1 MNIKYVNSN
10 GKEIGLTDYP
20 YLFQE
25 GDIIDYNWDYD
36 SENGKIKRIYKN
48 IVERKVNIKVLPDFS
63 YSASKRKQLMSGYVN
78 DLCDFFETDI
88 VNNKDGKLYFDDDY
102 YLNCKLIASSKSDW
116 QMGIAYMNCEFT
128 LLVEY
133 PFWIKEER
141 KSFLQ
146 NDDISEMAET
156 DTKLYGYHYPYVYG
170 TTKGIDSF
178 YNPSIK
184 SSNFRL
190 VFYGPVSN
198 PQVMI
203 GDNLYGINITINAGE
218 YAVIDSMEEKMY
230 LVDLSGTTND
240 IFNKRIKGQG
250 VRIYE
255 KIPSGVSSVNWSSGF
270 GFDLI
275 VYDERSEPKWH

>member
-1 MNIKYVNSN
+1 MNIKYINSN
-10 GKEIGLTDYP
+10 GKEISLTDYP

-48 IVERKVNIKVLPDFS
+48 IVERKVSIKVLPDFS
-63 YSASKRKQLMSGYVN
+63 YSISQRKQLMSNYIN

-88 VNNKDGKLYFDDDY
+88 VNNQDGRLYFDNDY
-102 YLNCKLIASSKSDW
+102 YLKCKLIASSKSDW

-141 KSFLQ
+141 KSFLKSDEIEVE
-146 NDDISEMAET
+146 NTTI
-156 DTKLYGYHYPYVYG
+156 TKLYDYSYPYVYG
-170 TTKGIDSF
+170 NTKGIDSF

-203 GDNLYGINITINAGE
+203 GSNLYGIDLTINSGE
-218 YAVIDSMEEKMY
+218 YAVIDSMAEKMY
-230 LVDLSGTTND
+230 LVDLNGNKED
-240 IFNKRIKGQG
+240 IFNKRYKGQN
-250 VRIYE
+250 VRIYA
-255 KIPSGVSSVNWSSGF
+255 KIPSGLSTVSWSSGF